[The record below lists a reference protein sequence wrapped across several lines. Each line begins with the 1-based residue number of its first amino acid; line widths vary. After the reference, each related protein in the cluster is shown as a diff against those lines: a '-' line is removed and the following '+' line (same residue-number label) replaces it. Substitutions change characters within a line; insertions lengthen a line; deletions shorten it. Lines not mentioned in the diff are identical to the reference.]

1 MCDTLALRKA
11 GAVWFAKNSDRE
23 PGEVQRVER
32 HAAVHDDPAEKLACT
47 HIEIDQVPDRQAV
60 ILARPDWMWGAEMGV
75 NGAGV
80 VIGNE
85 AIFSRKVLT
94 HGAALL
100 GMDLVR
106 LGLERGGSAHESAA
120 IIIHLLE
127 THGQGGP
134 AGWRDKGF
142 RYDNSFLIADAAEIL
157 VLETCGRD
165 WRLERVK
172 SHAAISNAYAL
183 EGPVT
188 MASDGAPSEGF
199 MVSDETWLKPGLGR
213 ARERRACAM
222 AELEALDAPG
232 FAALA
237 RIMRRHDRG
246 DGFEGG
252 SNRDLC
258 LHHGRGLL
266 AGLFRPSH
274 TTNSMLVRLAPGVPP
289 AIALT
294 GTKTPCIS
302 LYRPIGFEG
311 PSSLLSPDLWESGAA
326 HHERMAADSDARER
340 VRSRI
345 AAAEAHIFSA
355 IEAGRHDVAEALIAA
370 WDDHGL
376 AEAEAEGSGRTDT
389 DAPSS

>member
-1 MCDTLALRKA
+1 MCDTLALRKS
-11 GAVWFAKNSDRE
+11 GSVWFAKNSDRE

-32 HAAVHDDPAEKLACT
+32 HAAVLGDTTEKLACT

-60 ILARPDWMWGAEMGV
+60 ILSRPDWMWGAEMGV

-85 AIFSRKVLT
+85 AVFSRRVMRR
-94 HGAALL
+94 GAALL

-106 LGLERGGSAHESAA
+106 LGLERAGSAHEAAA

-134 AGWRDKGF
+134 AGWQDKGF

-157 VLETCGRD
+157 VLETCGRE

-172 SHAAISNAYAL
+172 SHVAISNAYAL
-183 EGPVT
+183 DGPVT
-188 MASDGAPSEGF
+188 MASEGAPTEGF
-199 MVSDETWLKPGLGR
+199 MKSDETWLRPKLGR

-222 AELEALDAPG
+222 AEMEALEAPSL
-232 FAALA
+232 AALA
-237 RIMRRHDRG
+237 RIMRHHDAG

-258 LHHGRGLL
+258 LHHGGGLL
-266 AGLFRPSH
+266 GGMLRPSH
-274 TTNSMLVRLAPGVPP
+274 TTNSILVRLTPGAPP
-289 AIALT
+289 AIAMT

-302 LYRPIGFEG
+302 LYRPLAFEG
-311 PSSLLSPDLWESGAA
+311 ASSLLGDELWRSGAA
-326 HHERMAADSDARER
+326 HHDRMAADPDARDQ
-340 VRSRI
+340 VRARI

-355 IEAGRHDVAEALIAA
+355 IEAGRHDVAEALVAA

-376 AEAEAEGSGRTDT
+376 AEGLGSGRTEIE
-389 DAPSS
+389 APPS

>member
-1 MCDTLALRKA
+1 MCDTLVVRGG

-32 HAAVHDDPAEKLACT
+32 HAAVADDTTEKLACT
-47 HIEIDQVPDRQAV
+47 HIEIDQVPDREAT
-60 ILARPDWMWGAEMGV
+60 ILSRPSWMWGAEMGV
-75 NGAGV
+75 NASGV

-85 AIFSRKVLT
+85 AVFSRKVMKR
-94 HGAALL
+94 GKALL

-106 LGLERGGSAHESAA
+106 LGLERGSSAHESAA

-172 SHAAISNAYAL
+172 RHAAISNAYTL

-188 MASDGAPSEGF
+188 MASEGAPTEGF
-199 MVSDETWLKPGLGR
+199 GASDETWLRPTFGR
-213 ARERRACAM
+213 VRERRACA
-222 AELEALDAPG
+222 L
-232 FAALA
+232 AALERLDRPDFA
-237 RIMRRHDRG
+237 SLAKIMRSHDRG
-246 DGFEGG
+246 DGFTKG

-258 LHHGRGLL
+258 LHHGGLM
-266 AGLFRPSH
+266 RPSH
-274 TTNSMLVRLAPGVPP
+274 TTNSMLVRLAPGEAP
-289 AIALT
+289 AIAMT
-294 GTKTPCIS
+294 GTKTPCVS
-302 LYRPIGFEG
+302 LFRPVAFDGA
-311 PSSLLSPDLWESGAA
+311 SSLFSDTLWEQGSK
-326 HHERMAADSDARER
+326 RNDALARDPSAR
-340 VRSRI
+340 QQVRNRI
-345 AAAEAHIFSA
+345 AAAEAHILPA
-355 IEAGRHDVAEALIAA
+355 IEAGRPDVAEALVTA

-376 AEAEAEGSGRTDT
+376 DAGSGKAEI